1 MIRNYNIA
9 GFGGQGILY
18 LGQCLAFAGMLSGK
32 HSTWI
37 PSYGP
42 EMRGGTANCMVVISS
57 DLIRSP
63 LVYSSD
69 VAIIL
74 NQPSLEKYGPGVK
87 TGGALLYVSELAC
100 PKNPLNGVNLW
111 PIPAKAMAEELKLPM
126 SMNMI
131 MLGALLTIDPILSVN
146 EAEEAIKEITPAH
159 RSQLIEMNIRALQ
172 AGREYIEKENLAAL
186 QPARGR
192 GGG

>member
-18 LGQCLAFAGMLSGK
+18 LGQVLAYAGMLSGK

-57 DLIRSP
+57 NLIRSP
-63 LVYSSD
+63 LVYNSD

-74 NQPSLEKYGPGVK
+74 NQPSIEKYGPTVK
-87 TGGALLYVSELAC
+87 SGGTLLYVSELASL
-100 PKNPLNGVNLW
+100 KKPLNGVNLW

-131 MLGALLTIDPILSVN
+131 MLGALVTIDPAVTIAGV
-146 EAEEAIKEITPAH
+146 EEAIRQITPAH
-159 RSQLIEMNIRALQ
+159 RSQLIDMNITALNAGRQYIRKLENTALQ
-172 AGREYIEKENLAAL
+172 T
-186 QPARGR
+186 ARGK
-192 GGG
+192 GGS